1 MAAGNG
7 SHQRANSEIKRRLCP
22 QQLMRKSGLREE
34 KGNEEAQMKK
44 GVPLVTWQRSPHALG
59 VGLASWKVTSMK
71 TGKVLRHRGK
81 GDGPSTVRSLWSF
94 DAARISAPR
103 VAHITLVRKDA

>member
-7 SHQRANSEIKRRLCP
+7 GHHRANSEIKRRLCP
-22 QQLMRKSGLREE
+22 QQLMQKSGLREE

-44 GVPLVTWQRSPHALG
+44 GVPLVTRQRSPHALG

-71 TGKVLRHRGK
+71 TGKVLRH
-81 GDGPSTVRSLWSF
+81 
-94 DAARISAPR
+94 
-103 VAHITLVRKDA
+103 